1 MSITKRNKERISISI
16 DPETLALLDKT
27 VDGEIIASRSEA
39 VEKIIQKYVSES
51 KKCVILTGGPSSNL
65 KVGSTYRPLVKLKD
79 KTLIDILIAKVRKAG
94 YDDIIIIGSKQVLSE
109 IFKELGETGITYIE
123 EKKHLNTAKT
133 LQLAKDMIKTSFLFI
148 PCDHYFEIDLKEMEI
163 KKYARIKGLFGFPGF
178 FMVGRKF

>member
-94 YDDIIIIGSKQVLSE
+94 STGKLLRKHPMMSCPWSLAMSKDSGLAIGPAPRNCSGCVTVRPPSQAMSKGSCPANWPAPTDS
-109 IFKELGETGITYIE
+109 TGCRTGR
-123 EKKHLNTAKT
+123 TPS
-133 LQLAKDMIKTSFLFI
+133 LA
-148 PCDHYFEIDLKEMEI
+148 
-163 KKYARIKGLFGFPGF
+163 
-178 FMVGRKF
+178 